1 MDTGRDFHF
10 VESHLKGYRLRKS
23 NRQRLIESVFALWKY
38 SWMENGQLLAQKR
51 KDHYLFQL
59 SFLSEPE
66 AKRFEENFSQDG
78 ASQHLR
84 EFSLQEGSKDEYA
97 PLGDL
102 LPPKVMET
110 LTERVSG
117 DPDVAMQ
124 FVEGLVER
132 DETHPGENYV
142 FQLPEE
148 VKEAYRHYLEKHK
161 PS

>member
-1 MDTGRDFHF
+1 
-10 VESHLKGYRLRKS
+10 
-23 NRQRLIESVFALWKY
+23 
-38 SWMENGQLLAQKR
+38 MENGQLLAKKG

-66 AKRFEENFSQDG
+66 AERFEENFSQDE
-78 ASQHLR
+78 ASQHLV
-84 EFSLQEGSKDEYA
+84 EFSPEEGSKDEYA
-97 PLGDL
+97 PLGEL

-110 LTERVSG
+110 LTERISG

-124 FVEGLVER
+124 FIQGLVER
-132 DETHPGENYV
+132 DEAHPDEDYV

-148 VKEAYRHYLEKHK
+148 VKEEYRHYREKHK

>member
-1 MDTGRDFHF
+1 MSD
-10 VESHLKGYRLRKS
+10 EILKGYRLRKG
-23 NRQRLIESVFALWKY
+23 NRQGLIESVFALWKY

-51 KDHYLFQL
+51 KDPHLFQL

-66 AKRFEENFSQDG
+66 AERFEENFSQDE
-78 ASQHLR
+78 ACQHLLDLSIEER
-84 EFSLQEGSKDEYA
+84 DKEEYA
-97 PLGDL
+97 PLGEL

-110 LTERVSG
+110 LTERISL
-117 DPDVAMQ
+117 DPDVAIQ

-148 VKEAYRHYLEKHK
+148 VKKAYRHYLEKHK